1 MDFEIGKHNA
11 RAVGGVLGTTGKNS
25 EQVGVEFVFTD
36 DGPNAGKHITWYGY
50 FSDKTIDRTI
60 ESLRYAGWKGTDL
73 SDLSDLSAE
82 DTPVVQLVLELEDTE
97 KGPRVKVRWVNRGG
111 SGGVAIKDKM
121 DEGSAK
127 SFAERM
133 KAHVLAYDQQKGTPT
148 RAAPAKP
155 AAPKAPAPTPGS
167 DIDVPF

>member
-1 MDFEIGKHNA
+1 MDFEIGKHPA
-11 RAVGGVLGTTGKNS
+11 RAVAGALGMTGKNT

-36 DGPNAGKHITWYGY
+36 GPNIGKHITWYGY
-50 FSDKTIDRTI
+50 FSEKTLDRTI
-60 ESLRYAGWKGTDL
+60 ESLRYAGWKGTDF

-82 DTPVVQLVLELEDTE
+82 DTPVVQLVLENEDTE
-97 KGPRVKVRWVNRGG
+97 EGPRVKVRWVNRGS

-133 KAHVLAYDQQKGTPT
+133 KAHVLAYDAQKGTPT

-155 AAPKAPAPTPGS
+155 AARVPAPTPDS
-167 DIDVPF
+167 DIEVPF